1 VLPLFVLFSL
11 LSASLCSDLV
21 NLDALETCYENIAQF
36 SDLSPALEAIERI
49 RIGIIENNEVRQVLL
64 GNSFEMSKAKMKLL
78 KCTEELMRRNQF
90 RALEKFVEQV
100 LDPLDLGK
108 KETSFFC

>member
-1 VLPLFVLFSL
+1 MLNQHVLPLLLLFSL
-11 LSASLCSDLV
+11 LSASFSNDLV
-21 NLDALETCYENIAQF
+21 NLDALETCYENVAQF
-36 SDLSPALEAIERI
+36 SDHGPALEAIERI
-49 RIGIIENNEVRQVLL
+49 RIGIIQNNEVKQVLL
-64 GNSFEMSKAKMKLL
+64 DNSFEMSKAKLKLL

-108 KETSFFC
+108 K